1 LLSIKYKDEA
11 SMFLRDES
19 KDLSNKKVFDLQ
31 NYIRSNIPITDYM
44 NFRVED
50 LQPYSI
56 KLSAPIKLN
65 DNHYGTAF
73 GGSLATLG
81 ILAGWSILHFRAAE
95 EKLNCVIV
103 IQESN
108 MKYIRPA
115 YTDFEAVCDML
126 NEKLWNEFKSGL
138 LAKGKARISM
148 FTNLYS
154 QGELIATHKGI
165 FVGLART
172 K

>member
-1 LLSIKYKDEA
+1 
-11 SMFLRDES
+11 MFLRDEN
-19 KDLSNKKVFDLQ
+19 KELSNKKVFDLQ
-31 NYIRSNIPITDYM
+31 NYIRSNIPVTDYM
-44 NFRVED
+44 NFHVED
-50 LQPYSI
+50 LHSYSI
-56 KLSAPIKLN
+56 KLSAPIKPN

-81 ILAGWSILHFRAAE
+81 ILAGWSILHFRAE
-95 EKLNCVIV
+95 EEELKCVIV
-103 IQESN
+103 IQESS

-115 YTDFEAVCDML
+115 RTDFEAVCDTL

-165 FVGLART
+165 FVGLA
-172 K
+172 KAK

>member
-1 LLSIKYKDEA
+1 
-11 SMFLRDES
+11 MFLRDEG
-19 KDLSNKKVFDLQ
+19 KELSNKKVIDLQ
-31 NYIRSNIPITDYM
+31 SYIRKNIPVTDFI
-44 NFRVED
+44 NFQIKD
-50 LQPYSI
+50 LQSYSI
-56 KLSAPIKLN
+56 RLSAPLKPN

-95 EKLNCVIV
+95 ENTQCVLV
-103 IQESN
+103 IQEGS

-115 YTDFEAVCDML
+115 RTDFEATCDTL
-126 NEKLWNEFKSGL
+126 NEKLWNEFKSNL

-148 FTNLYS
+148 LTNLYS
-154 QGELIATHKGI
+154 QGELVAVHQGI
-165 FVGLART
+165 FVGLARA

>member
-1 LLSIKYKDEA
+1 
-11 SMFLRDES
+11 MFLQDEN
-19 KDLSNKKVFDLQ
+19 KDLSNKNVLDLQ
-31 NYIRSNIPITDYM
+31 NYIRSNIPVTEFMD
-44 NFRVED
+44 FSVED

-56 KLSAPIKLN
+56 KLSAPIKPN

-81 ILAGWSILHFRAAE
+81 ILAGWSILHFRALE
-95 EKLNCVIV
+95 EELKCVLV
-103 IQESN
+103 IQEGS

-115 YTDFEAVCDML
+115 HTDFEATCNTL

-154 QGELIATHKGI
+154 QGELIATHK
-165 FVGLART
+165 
-172 K
+172 

>member
-1 LLSIKYKDEA
+1 MYIQNENKA
-11 SMFLRDES
+11 
-19 KDLSNKKVFDLQ
+19 LSNKKASDLQ
-31 NYIRSNIPITDYM
+31 NYIRSNIPVADYM
-44 NFRVED
+44 NFIVED
-50 LQPYSI
+50 LHEYSI
-56 KLSAPIKLN
+56 KLSAPIKPN

-95 EKLNCVIV
+95 ENLKCVLV
-103 IQESN
+103 IQEGS

-115 YTDFEAVCDML
+115 RTDFEAVCNTL
-126 NEKLWNEFKSGL
+126 NEKLWNEFKNGL
-138 LAKGKARISM
+138 QENGKARISM

-154 QGELIATHKGI
+154 QRELIATHNGI
-165 FVGLART
+165 FVGLLKA